1 MNSGSKAATAFRTIG
16 EVAKELRL
24 DTHVLRFWEIEVSAG
39 QAVQGGAGNR
49 RYYRP
54 EDVDL
59 LRKIKR
65 LLHEEGYTIEG
76 ALRLLSGSSAVE
88 PRDGH
93 ETVRQA
99 VKGTRRGAAVAGEC
113 DLSYVGS
120 GSERG
125 AAWVAQR
132 SGGP

>member
-24 DTHVLRFWEIEVSAG
+24 DTHVLRFWESKFPQVRPFR
-39 QAVQGGAGNR
+39 GAGNR

-99 VKGTRRGAAVAGEC
+99 VKELEEVRRLLASVT
-113 DLSYVGS
+113 
-120 GSERG
+120 
-125 AAWVAQR
+125 
-132 SGGP
+132 

>member
-1 MNSGSKAATAFRTIG
+1 MSSGSKSATAFRTIG

-24 DTHVLRFWEIEVSAG
+24 DTHVLRFWESKFPQVRPFR
-39 QAVQGGAGNR
+39 GAGNR

-76 ALRLLSGSSAVE
+76 ALRLLGGSSAVE
-88 PRDGH
+88 PRGGH
-93 ETVRQA
+93 ETVRQV
-99 VKGTRRGAAVAGEC
+99 VKELEEVRRLLAG
-113 DLSYVGS
+113 GS
-120 GSERG
+120 
-125 AAWVAQR
+125 
-132 SGGP
+132 